1 MCYDITEVI
10 YMKKILFASNNLGKL
25 NELKEIFKDYEVISP
40 KDVGLDLDVLEDGET
55 FLDNAS
61 KKAVEFY
68 NAAILKDTE
77 IAGVIA
83 DDSGLCIP
91 ALNNWPGVFT
101 HRITDA
107 SDAVRNQMIID
118 RVNETKCNRACYFN
132 CCLVYYN
139 GQDIISA
146 NGILN
151 GMIAEMPKG
160 DNGFGFDSIFVLND
174 NNTINFNG
182 KTLAELS
189 NAEKNLISA
198 RKIAALELLSKLSKA
213 ITR

>member
-1 MCYDITEVI
+1 
-10 YMKKILFASNNLGKL
+10 MKKILFASNNLGKL
-25 NELKEIFKDYEVISP
+25 NELKEIFKDYEDISF
-40 KDVGLDLDVLEDGET
+40 KDVGLNLDVLEDGET

-77 IAGVIA
+77 MAGVIA

-91 ALNNWPGVFT
+91 ALNNWPGVFA
-101 HRITDA
+101 HRITET
-107 SDAVRNQMIID
+107 SDAVCNQMIID

-151 GMIAEMPKG
+151 GMIAETPKG

-189 NAEKNLISA
+189 NTEKNLISA
-198 RKIAALELLSKLSKA
+198 RKMAALELLSKLSKA

>member
-1 MCYDITEVI
+1 
-10 YMKKILFASNNLGKL
+10 MKKILFASNNLGKL

-40 KDVGLDLDVLEDGET
+40 KDVGLNLDVLEDGET

-101 HRITDA
+101 HRITEA
-107 SDAVRNQMIID
+107 SDVIRNQMIID
-118 RVNETKCNRACYFN
+118 RVNESKCNRACYFN

-151 GMIAEMPKG
+151 GMIAETPKG

-182 KTLAELS
+182 RTLAELS
-189 NAEKNLISA
+189 NTEKNLISA
-198 RKIAALELLSKLSKA
+198 RKMAALELLSKLSKE